1 MERIVKIKN
10 HFLNLVI
17 NDKEESAPTA
27 DEDSAEDEYINLEFT
42 AITVKGDY
50 PQSLGEGYVSFK
62 SGIRLKAGWKGKKGL
77 RIRVN
82 TLYGGPKTYE
92 VKFP

>member
-1 MERIVKIKN
+1 MVVN
-10 HFLNLVI
+10 NPVSASTA
-17 NDKEESAPTA
+17 NEEG
-27 DEDSAEDEYINLEFT
+27 EEDEYINLEFRHNR
-42 AITVKGDY
+42 KGDY

-62 SGIRLKAGWKGKKGL
+62 LDKIKEQMEGKKGL

-82 TLYGGPKTYE
+82 TLYNGIKTYE